1 MSTPVSPDVAV
12 VGGGVVGAACARAAA
27 LRGLRTVLFEP
38 GPDPAAAS
46 PASAGML
53 AAQIEPDDEALL
65 ALAIRGRETYE
76 PLARSLKDTTG
87 LDVGFW
93 REGIASVAFDEAG
106 MKRLRDMAAWQRQ
119 MGLSCRW
126 LESQEALE
134 LWPALS
140 PDALGALLAAED
152 GAIDPPLLTNA
163 LRTDAERLGVSPSRE
178 SVTGI
183 VVEDGRATGVRTV
196 AGTAPAGM
204 VVIAAGAWSGRLAG
218 LPRPLP
224 VEPVRGQ
231 LALAPW
237 PAGTPPAILYYDH
250 AYVLA
255 RGGKA
260 IIGSTMERVGFDAR
274 VTREGEEQLRA
285 GAARLFPSF
294 ATLPFEKTWAGLR
307 PLTPDGRPILGRDP
321 LVSGLWYAVGHGRNG
336 ILLAALTGDVIGD
349 LMIGKQLDFD
359 LSPFLID
366 RFETPSAISRQQAD
380 R

>member
-1 MSTPVSPDVAV
+1 MTLEVSPDLAV
-12 VGGGVVGAACARAAA
+12 IGGGVVGAACARAAA
-27 LRGLRTVLFEP
+27 LRGMSTILFEP

-87 LDVGFW
+87 IDVGFW
-93 REGIASVAFDEAG
+93 RDGIASVAFDEASVD
-106 MKRLRDMAAWQRQ
+106 RLRGMAAWQRQ

-126 LESQEALE
+126 MEAQEAKDQ
-134 LWPALS
+134 WPALS

-152 GAIDPPLLTNA
+152 GAIDPPLLTRA
-163 LRTDAERLGVSPSRE
+163 LRADGERLGARTRTE

-183 VVEDGRATGVRTV
+183 VIEGGRAVGVRTAKGTV
-196 AGTAPAGM
+196 RAGA
-204 VVIAAGAWSGRLAG
+204 VVIAAGAWSARLQG

-231 LALAPW
+231 LALAEW

-250 AYVLA
+250 AYILA

-260 IIGSTMERVGFDAR
+260 IIGSTMEHVGFDAR
-274 VTREGEEQLRA
+274 VTGEGEAQLRA
-285 GAARLFPSF
+285 GAARLFPAF
-294 ATLPFEKTWAGLR
+294 AAQPFEKTWAGLR

-321 LVSGLWYAVGHGRNG
+321 DVRGLWYAVGHGRNG
-336 ILLAALTGDVIGD
+336 ILLAALTGDLIAD
-349 LMIGKQLDFD
+349 LILEKGLDFD

-366 RFETPSAISRQQAD
+366 RFAKQAD
-380 R
+380 G

>member
-1 MSTPVSPDVAV
+1 MSPPVSPDLTVI
-12 VGGGVVGAACARAAA
+12 GGGVVGAACARAAV
-27 LRGLRTVLFEP
+27 LRGLSAVLYEP

-76 PLARSLKDTTG
+76 PLAASLKDTTG
-87 LDVGFW
+87 IDVGFW
-93 REGIASVAFDEAG
+93 RDGIASVAFDEAG
-106 MKRLRDMAAWQRQ
+106 VERLRGMAAWQRQ

-126 LESQEALE
+126 LEAAEARDA
-134 LWPALS
+134 WPALA

-152 GAIDPPLLTNA
+152 GAIDPPLLTRA
-163 LRTDAERLGVSPSRE
+163 LRADGERLGVATRRE
-178 SVTGI
+178 RVTGI
-183 VVEDGRATGVRTV
+183 AVHEGRVNGVVTDR
-196 AGTAPAGM
+196 GTSPAGA
-204 VVIAAGAWSGRLAG
+204 VVVAAGAWSAQLTG

-237 PAGTPPAILYYDH
+237 PAGTPPAILYHDH

-260 IIGSTMERVGFDAR
+260 IIGSTMEHVGFDAG
-274 VTREGEEQLRA
+274 VTAEGAATLRA
-285 GAARLFPSF
+285 GAARLFPHF
-294 ATLPFEKTWAGLR
+294 ATQPFEKTWAGLR
-307 PLTPDGRPILGRDP
+307 PLTPDGRPILGPDP
-321 LVSGLWYAVGHGRNG
+321 GVRGLWYAVGHGRNG

-349 LMIGKQLDFD
+349 LIVGKQLDFD
-359 LSPFLID
+359 IGPFLID
-366 RFETPSAISRQQAD
+366 RFRTNGPTV
-380 R
+380 

>member
-1 MSTPVSPDVAV
+1 MTPEVSPDLAV
-12 VGGGVVGAACARAAA
+12 IGGGVVGAACARAAA
-27 LRGLRTVLFEP
+27 LRGIATVLFEP

-87 LDVGFW
+87 IDVGFW
-93 REGIASVAFDEAG
+93 RDGIASVAFDAAG
-106 MKRLRDMAAWQRQ
+106 VERLRGMAAWQRQ

-126 LESQEALE
+126 LEAQEARD
-134 LWPALS
+134 LWPALA

-152 GAIDPPLLTNA
+152 GAIDPPLLTRA
-163 LRTDAERLGVSPSRE
+163 LRADGERLGVKTRRQ

-183 VVEDGRATGVRTV
+183 AIEDGRAVGVHTPHGIV
-196 AGTAPAGM
+196 KAGA
-204 VVIAAGAWSGRLAG
+204 VVIAAGAWSARLTG
-218 LPRPLP
+218 LPRALP

-231 LALAPW
+231 LALAAW
-237 PAGTPPAILYYDH
+237 PAGTPPAILYYNH

-274 VTREGEEQLRA
+274 VTQEGERTLRD
-285 GAARLFPSF
+285 GAARLFPAL
-294 ATLPFEKTWAGLR
+294 ATQPFEKTWAGLR
-307 PLTPDGRPILGRDP
+307 PLTPDGRPILGEDP
-321 LVSGLWYAVGHGRNG
+321 DVSGLWYAVGHGRNG

-349 LMIGKQLDFD
+349 LFLGKDLDFD
-359 LSPFLID
+359 LTPFLVD
-366 RFETPSAISRQQAD
+366 RFASPDTRHPAPGT
-380 R
+380 

>member
-1 MSTPVSPDVAV
+1 MSPAVSPDVAV

-27 LRGLRTVLFEP
+27 IRGLHTVLFEP

-93 REGIASVAFDEAG
+93 RDGIASVAFDEAG
-106 MKRLRDMAAWQRQ
+106 VERLRGMAAWQRQ

-126 LESQEALE
+126 LEGPEALE

-140 PDALGALLAAED
+140 RDARGALLAAED
-152 GAIDPPLLTNA
+152 GAIDPPLLTRA
-163 LRTDAERLGVSPSRE
+163 LRTDGERAGVTVRAEPVSA
-178 SVTGI
+178 
-183 VVEDGRATGVRTV
+183 VVAEGGRITGVRTGEGIV
-196 AGTAPAGM
+196 NAGA
-204 VVIAAGAWSGRLAG
+204 VVIAAGAWSAQLRG

-231 LALAPW
+231 LALAQW
-237 PAGTPPAILYYDH
+237 PAGTPAAILYYDH

-260 IIGSTMERVGFDAR
+260 IIGSTMERVGFDSR
-274 VTREGEEQLRA
+274 VTREGEAQLRA
-285 GAARLFPSF
+285 GAARLFPSL
-294 ATLPFEKTWAGLR
+294 ATAPFEKTWAGLR

-321 LVSGLWYAVGHGRNG
+321 EVRGLWYAVGHGRNG

-349 LMIGKQLDFD
+349 LMIGKELDFD
-359 LSPFLID
+359 LAPFLID
-366 RFETPSAISRQQAD
+366 RFPLGPRPPAPGP
-380 R
+380 

>member
-1 MSTPVSPDVAV
+1 MTLEVSADLAV
-12 VGGGVVGAACARAAA
+12 IGGGVVGAACARAAA
-27 LRGLRTVLFEP
+27 LRGISTILFEP

-87 LDVGFW
+87 IDVGFW
-93 REGIASVAFDEAG
+93 RDGIASVAFDEAG
-106 MKRLRDMAAWQRQ
+106 VDRLRGMSAWQRQ
-119 MGLSCRW
+119 MGLSCRC
-126 LESQEALE
+126 LEAREARDQ
-134 LWPALS
+134 WPALS

-152 GAIDPPLLTNA
+152 GAIDPLLLTRA
-163 LRTDAERLGVSPSRE
+163 LRADGERSGVRTRDQ

-183 VVEDGRATGVRTV
+183 VIEAGRAVGVRTAKETV
-196 AGTAPAGM
+196 KVGAI
-204 VVIAAGAWSGRLAG
+204 VIAAGAWSARLQG

-231 LALAPW
+231 LALAEW

-250 AYVLA
+250 AYILA

-260 IIGSTMERVGFDAR
+260 IIGSTMEHVGFDAR
-274 VTREGEEQLRA
+274 VTKDGEAQLRA
-285 GAARLFPSF
+285 GAARLFPAL
-294 ATLPFEKTWAGLR
+294 ATIPFERTWAGLR

-321 LVSGLWYAVGHGRNG
+321 EVAGLWYAVGHGRNG

-349 LMIGKQLDFD
+349 LIVGKQLDFD
-359 LSPFLID
+359 LTPFLID
-366 RFETPSAISRQQAD
+366 RFAPAD
-380 R
+380 H

>member
-1 MSTPVSPDVAV
+1 MTTRVSPDVAV
-12 VGGGVVGAACARAAA
+12 IGGGVVGAACARAAA
-27 LRGLRTVLFEP
+27 LRGLETVLFEP

-93 REGIASVAFDEAG
+93 REGIASVAFDEDG
-106 MKRLRDMAAWQRQ
+106 VKRLRDMAAWQRQ

-126 LESQEALE
+126 LETREALE

-140 PDALGALLAAED
+140 PDCLGALLAAED
-152 GAIDPPLLTNA
+152 GAIDPPLLTRA
-163 LRTDAERLGVSPSRE
+163 LRADGERAGVRASRE
-178 SVTGI
+178 SITGI
-183 VVEDGRATGVRTV
+183 VVENGHTVGVRTV
-196 AGTAPAGM
+196 AGTVRTGK
-204 VVIAAGAWSGRLAG
+204 VVVAAGAWSARLGG

-237 PAGTPPAILYYDH
+237 PPGTPPAILYYDH
-250 AYVLA
+250 AYILA

-274 VTREGEEQLRA
+274 VTREGEAQLRA
-285 GAARLFPSF
+285 GASRLFPAF
-294 ATLPFEKTWAGLR
+294 GAAPFEKVWAGLR

-321 LVSGLWYAVGHGRNG
+321 EVRGLWYAVGHGRNG

-349 LMIGKQLDFD
+349 LMTGKELDFD
-359 LSPFLID
+359 LGPFLVD
-366 RFETPSAISRQQAD
+366 RFEKAD
-380 R
+380 V

>member
-12 VGGGVVGAACARAAA
+12 IGGGVVGAACARAAA

-76 PLARSLKDTTG
+76 PLARSLKHTTG

-126 LESQEALE
+126 LESREALE

-183 VVEDGRATGVRTV
+183 VVEDGRAIGVRTV
-196 AGTAPAGM
+196 AGTVPAGM

-218 LPRPLP
+218 LPR
-224 VEPVRGQ
+224 
-231 LALAPW
+231 
-237 PAGTPPAILYYDH
+237 
-250 AYVLA
+250 
-255 RGGKA
+255 
-260 IIGSTMERVGFDAR
+260 
-274 VTREGEEQLRA
+274 
-285 GAARLFPSF
+285 
-294 ATLPFEKTWAGLR
+294 
-307 PLTPDGRPILGRDP
+307 
-321 LVSGLWYAVGHGRNG
+321 
-336 ILLAALTGDVIGD
+336 
-349 LMIGKQLDFD
+349 
-359 LSPFLID
+359 
-366 RFETPSAISRQQAD
+366 
-380 R
+380 

>member
-1 MSTPVSPDVAV
+1 MTAPVSADVAV
-12 VGGGVVGAACARAAA
+12 IGGGVVGAACARAAA

-93 REGIASVAFDEAG
+93 RDGIASVAFDESG
-106 MKRLRDMAAWQRQ
+106 VERLRTMAAWQRQ

-126 LESQEALE
+126 LEAREALD

-152 GAIDPPLLTNA
+152 GAIDPPLLTRA
-163 LRTDAERLGVSPSRE
+163 LRADGERMGVSVARE

-183 VVEDGRATGVRTV
+183 VVAGGRATGVRTV
-196 AGTAPAGM
+196 GGNVPAGM

-218 LPRPLP
+218 LPRRLP
-224 VEPVRGQ
+224 VDPVRGQ

-237 PAGTPPAILYYDH
+237 PAGTPAAILYHDH

-260 IIGSTMERVGFDAR
+260 IIGSTMEHVGFDAR
-274 VTREGEEQLRA
+274 VTPEGEAQLRA
-285 GAARLFPSF
+285 GAARLFPAF

-321 LVSGLWYAVGHGRNG
+321 EVAGLWYAVGHGRNG

-349 LMIGKQLDFD
+349 LMVDKQLDFD
-359 LSPFLID
+359 LTPFLID
-366 RFETPSAISRQQAD
+366 RFEALTPD
-380 R
+380 T